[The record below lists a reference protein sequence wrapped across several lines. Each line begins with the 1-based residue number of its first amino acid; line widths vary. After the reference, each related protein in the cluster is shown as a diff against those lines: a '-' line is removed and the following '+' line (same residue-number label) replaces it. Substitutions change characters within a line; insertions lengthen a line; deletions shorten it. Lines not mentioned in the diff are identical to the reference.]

1 MVENFV
7 LADMTVRN
15 VGNDNNPP
23 VIIGPTGL
31 EFKIKD
37 IKLYVPVS
45 TSSTKNDKKLL
56 EQLKSGYKR
65 TIK

>member
-1 MVENFV
+1 MVENFI
-7 LADMTVRN
+7 LADMTVRD

-45 TSSTKNDKKLL
+45 TSSTKNDKKL
-56 EQLKSGYKR
+56 
-65 TIK
+65 